1 MWVTGSSEVDVWPL
15 MVTAALAAD
24 VAGSS
29 DHPVV
34 SRFQGAEIIGY
45 RQDAFARYVIPLSTV
60 DWNAGPEQSEAV
72 EGRVTRIMYAVPKG
86 TSAIEVG
93 RSYAL
98 ALDAAGFDAVWSCES
113 AACGPGFRRLDT
125 FQPEL
130 VVNAI
135 RGRVR
140 DQQFLTVRSAREGG
154 EVRVSVFA
162 AVHES
167 PLPWLMERVVVEVDV
182 VEVGSLVAG
191 KVDADADAM
200 LQQLSE
206 TGRVALYGMYF
217 DTGKAVLTP
226 ASEPTLTDV
235 VALLNGNP
243 GLSLYVVGHTDM
255 VGSLSSNLDLSQR
268 RAAAVVDALVAAG
281 IARGRLEAYGAGPV
295 APVAENVTEAG
306 RARNR
311 RVELVVR

>member
-1 MWVTGSSEVDVWPL
+1 
-15 MVTAALAAD
+15 
-24 VAGSS
+24 
-29 DHPVV
+29 
-34 SRFQGAEIIGY
+34 
-45 RQDAFARYVIPLSTV
+45 
-60 DWNAGPEQSEAV
+60 
-72 EGRVTRIMYAVPKG
+72 
-86 TSAIEVG
+86 
-93 RSYAL
+93 
-98 ALDAAGFDAVWSCES
+98 
-113 AACGPGFRRLDT
+113 
-125 FQPEL
+125 
-130 VVNAI
+130 
-135 RGRVR
+135 
-140 DQQFLTVRSAREGG
+140 
-154 EVRVSVFA
+154 
-162 AVHES
+162 
-167 PLPWLMERVVVEVDV
+167 MERVVVEVDV
-182 VEVGSLVAG
+182 VEVGSLVGG

-217 DTGKAVLTP
+217 DTGKSVLTP